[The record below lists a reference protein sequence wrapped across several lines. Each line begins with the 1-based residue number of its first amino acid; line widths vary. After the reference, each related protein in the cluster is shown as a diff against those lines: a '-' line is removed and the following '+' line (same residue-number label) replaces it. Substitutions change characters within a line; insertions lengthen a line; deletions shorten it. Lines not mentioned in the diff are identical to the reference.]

1 MFVVEQRGTQ
11 FGDRGRGRVGVVD
24 RGGTMLLLLL
34 LLVVVIVVVVV
45 AAAVGGGGGVVGGG
59 DDTGCGGDGA
69 DVVRGAVS
77 PLSAPRW
84 RRLVAA
90 AAGDRWRVVPGV
102 VLMVRRGPATA
113 PGAAAAATAGC
124 RRLSDAVV
132 GDGRDRRHVHA
143 SRPRYWSTSFRGKRE
158 KKNEQKPKRLLYT
171 V

>member
-77 PLSAPRW
+77 PLSAPR
-84 RRLVAA
+84 
-90 AAGDRWRVVPGV
+90 
-102 VLMVRRGPATA
+102 
-113 PGAAAAATAGC
+113 
-124 RRLSDAVV
+124 
-132 GDGRDRRHVHA
+132 
-143 SRPRYWSTSFRGKRE
+143 
-158 KKNEQKPKRLLYT
+158 
-171 V
+171 

>member
-1 MFVVEQRGTQ
+1 
-11 FGDRGRGRVGVVD
+11 
-24 RGGTMLLLLL
+24 
-34 LLVVVIVVVVV
+34 
-45 AAAVGGGGGVVGGG
+45 
-59 DDTGCGGDGA
+59 
-69 DVVRGAVS
+69 
-77 PLSAPRW
+77 
-84 RRLVAA
+84 LVAA